1 MYFFLK
7 KWYTEA
13 KEAFHMIESFAQLKQ
28 LLSNTQPHTAVVA
41 AAHDEH
47 TLQAVFAA
55 QDDGL
60 IKPIL
65 VGRREEILELAQQ
78 LDHPITSNTQIVHAE
93 DESQC
98 AAAAVDLIRAGQGQ
112 MLIKGML
119 QTGTLLK
126 AVVNKDSGICASP
139 VMSHVA
145 ILDVPSYHKLLY
157 ITDGGMVI
165 SPDLPQKRA
174 ILTNALNF
182 CRFLGYDAPKAA
194 VLCAVEN
201 LNPHMQETIDAAAL
215 KDEARSGA
223 FGQCFVDGPISL
235 DLATDKQAADIKGY
249 RSPVAGDADILLAPS
264 IAAGNIL
271 GKALYGLAGGEMAGV
286 VLGAT
291 VPITVNSRGATPAEK
306 YDSILICAAMAV

>member
-1 MYFFLK
+1 
-7 KWYTEA
+7 
-13 KEAFHMIESFAQLKQ
+13 MIESFAQLKQ

-249 RSPVAGDADILLAPS
+249 RSPVAGDADILLAPPS
-264 IAAGNIL
+264 PQATFWAKLCTVWQG
-271 GKALYGLAGGEMAGV
+271 ARWPASFWVPPSPSPSTLA
-286 VLGAT
+286 VLPPPKST
-291 VPITVNSRGATPAEK
+291 IPS
-306 YDSILICAAMAV
+306 